1 MAWQLGKGARGADAQ
16 GEAAVHDVE
25 DTTPA
30 GAASIRHGL
39 GEAPAPR
46 GEARAARAG
55 RDERHGDQEAQQRR
69 RAVLILYC
77 TLTLSHYALLLV
89 TVMSDEDKSWISGK
103 LSKHTFTCICIMF
116 SLFDQIEKS
125 YKEKWWRTR
134 LYDWLN
140 YGARGISIGKKFVDV
155 DLYF

>member
-1 MAWQLGKGARGADAQ
+1 MHASGGGRIPEPPKV
-16 GEAAVHDVE
+16 AAV
-25 DTTPA
+25 TT
-30 GAASIRHGL
+30 
-39 GEAPAPR
+39 
-46 GEARAARAG
+46 
-55 RDERHGDQEAQQRR
+55 EAQQRR

-140 YGARGISIGKKFVDV
+140 YGARGISIGKNFIDV